1 MHILHDVKIN
11 VVTSTFL
18 LFRYFTDY
26 GAPKSLKEREKIM
39 YSDNGCYI
47 MAHNG
52 WVMNDD
58 PFRNFAE
65 SDSYTY
71 LRRELISWGDS
82 VKLRY
87 REKLSNYILNY
98 YIFKTH
104 NIYIL

>member
-1 MHILHDVKIN
+1 
-11 VVTSTFL
+11 
-18 LFRYFTDY
+18 
-26 GAPKSLKEREKIM
+26 M

-58 PFRNFAE
+58 PFKNFAE

-87 REKLSNYILNY
+87 CERLPNYVLNY
-98 YIFKTH
+98 YIFKIH